1 MLGRPSSVG
10 ALATLQPQAPHTGTE
25 SWLLH
30 STMLH
35 SVTVLQCYTVT
46 QLAVTLN
53 NAVTQ
58 RSIFTAPG
66 SSWRQGGNQLPTE
79 GYSWTENQ

>member
-1 MLGRPSSVG
+1 MFRVWCHVGASFLRGRPRHSAATG
-10 ALATLQPQAPHTGTE
+10 ATHGDRELAVALN
-25 SWLLH
+25 
-30 STMLH
+30 
-35 SVTVLQCYTVT
+35 SVTVLQCNS
-46 QLAVTLN
+46 VTLN
-53 NAVTQ
+53 NAATQ